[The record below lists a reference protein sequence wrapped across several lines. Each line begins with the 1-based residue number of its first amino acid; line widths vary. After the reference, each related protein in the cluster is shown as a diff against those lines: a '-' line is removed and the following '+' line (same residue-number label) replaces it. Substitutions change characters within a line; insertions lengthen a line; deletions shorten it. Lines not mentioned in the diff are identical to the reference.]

1 MIYLPTQFAAEA
13 TDSSGGLGAFNINL
27 KDFIFQLIT
36 FLIVLA
42 VLRKWVIPKIVETME
57 KRQDMLE
64 QSLKNAKATEEAL
77 TKAEARA
84 EEILARAR
92 KEADEALAE
101 TKKAASGIITNA
113 ETAASERA
121 AIIIKEAEARLNEE
135 REKLRQELRQ
145 ELAVLV
151 ADATEKIIEEK
162 LDAKQDM
169 SLIERAIK
177 GIAR

>member
-1 MIYLPTQFAAEA
+1 LISLNTKFAES
-13 TDSSGGLGAFNINL
+13 SSGGISSLGLNL
-27 KDFIFQLIT
+27 KSFIFQLIT

-101 TKKAASGIITNA
+101 TKKAASGIIANA